1 MRLALWFAG
10 GGAFFL
16 RNVDQVSGM
25 SRFVIFFCALSA
37 ALAIGAA
44 SRAEDAKPSADD
56 AALKDKVE
64 ICSGCHGPGGVSQT
78 DGVPNLAAEPDLFF
92 EWQLV
97 YFRGETR
104 MNELM
109 TPAAKDLTDD
119 DIRGLGAYFAAL
131 PPAAPAGADSDPA
144 LTQTGGKL
152 ANERHCAQCHTQTF
166 AGNGEVPR
174 LAGQREEFIVK
185 ALHDYQH
192 GARRGRGNVI
202 MPEIAYSLNE
212 DDIKAIAHFMSRQP
226 GK

>member
-1 MRLALWFAG
+1 MSRSVTFVCALGAVLAL
-10 GGAFFL
+10 
-16 RNVDQVSGM
+16 
-25 SRFVIFFCALSA
+25 
-37 ALAIGAA
+37 GAA
-44 SRAEDAKPSADD
+44 SRAEDAKPAAED
-56 AALKDKVE
+56 AALKDKIE

-78 DGVPNLAAEPDLFF
+78 DGVPNLAGQPDLFF

-104 MNELM
+104 VNELM
-109 TPAAKDLTDD
+109 TPAAQDLTDD
-119 DIRGLGAYFAAL
+119 DIRNLGAYFLTL

-144 LTQTGGKL
+144 LTEAGGKL

-166 AGNGEVPR
+166 AGQGEVPR

-202 MPEIAYSLNE
+202 MPEIAYSLDE
-212 DDIKAIAHFMSRQP
+212 GEIKAIAHFMSRQAA
-226 GK
+226 K

>member
-1 MRLALWFAG
+1 MF
-10 GGAFFL
+10 
-16 RNVDQVSGM
+16 GM
-25 SRFVIFFCALSA
+25 SRSVIFFCALSA
-37 ALAIGAA
+37 ALAMGAA
-44 SRAEDAKPSADD
+44 SRADDAKPGADD

-64 ICSGCHGPGGVSQT
+64 ICSGCHGPGGVSQM
-78 DGVPNLAAEPDLFF
+78 DGAPNLAGEPDLFF

-104 MNELM
+104 VNELM

-119 DIRGLGAYFAAL
+119 DIRSLGAYFATL

-144 LTQTGGKL
+144 LTQAGGKL

>member
-1 MRLALWFAG
+1 MARLA
-10 GGAFFL
+10 
-16 RNVDQVSGM
+16 V
-25 SRFVIFFCALSA
+25 FFCALGA
-37 ALAIGAA
+37 ALAAGAA
-44 SRAEDAKPSADD
+44 SRAEDAS
-56 AALKDKVE
+56 LKDKIEV
-64 ICSGCHGPGGVSQT
+64 CSGCHGPGGVSQT
-78 DGVPNLAAEPDLFF
+78 DGVPNLAGQPDLFF
-92 EWQLV
+92 QWQLV

-104 MNELM
+104 VNELM

-119 DIRGLGAYFAAL
+119 DIRDLGAYFVTL
-131 PPAAPAGADSDPA
+131 PPGEPAGADSDPA

-166 AGNGEVPR
+166 AGQGEVPR

-212 DDIKAIAHFMSRQP
+212 DDIKAIAHFMSRQTA
-226 GK
+226 K

>member
-1 MRLALWFAG
+1 
-10 GGAFFL
+10 
-16 RNVDQVSGM
+16 M
-25 SRFVIFFCALSA
+25 SRSVTFLCALGA
-37 ALAIGAA
+37 ALVLGAA
-44 SRAEDAKPSADD
+44 SRAEDAKPAAEDG
-56 AALKDKVE
+56 ALKDKIE

-78 DGVPNLAAEPDLFF
+78 DGVPNLAGEPDLFF

-104 MNELM
+104 VNELM
-109 TPAAKDLTDD
+109 TPAAKDLADD
-119 DIRGLGAYFAAL
+119 DIRNLGAYFLTL

-144 LTQTGGKL
+144 LTEAGGKL

-166 AGNGEVPR
+166 AGQGEVPR

-202 MPEIAYSLNE
+202 MPEIAYSLDE
-212 DDIKAIAHFMSRQP
+212 DEIKAIAHFMSRQTA
-226 GK
+226 K